1 MAWRG
6 QLVTEAALG
15 VEAMSGSAGYGAHGV
30 SLVPSRGAWWR
41 CLVAVPGGGSGRCLA
56 GRWLSGRLGRGTG
69 DVLTR
74 RLSGA

>member
-41 CLVAVPGGGSGRCLA
+41 CLVAGQAGAWPAAGCPAGSAAARAMSWPA
-56 GRWLSGRLGRGTG
+56 GCP
-69 DVLTR
+69 R
-74 RLSGA
+74 R